1 MPLFGNKKAN
11 KTEKLGDRYLAA
23 TFRERGLLG
32 IVLADHE
39 RGAMV
44 QNYQEHSPAAK
55 VELPFGALI
64 VGVNGEEVVGMPPE
78 AVEVLIE
85 TGLRPITIVME
96 LPEEQ
101 KYMALN
107 ARFGR
112 EGGLGIALHNRPGG
126 GTGVT
131 RVVRGSMAESQG
143 VREGSL
149 LIAIN
154 DEDVSKSDKSLV
166 MSLVET
172 AARPLT
178 MRFHVPLDA
187 PAAGSSS
194 PPSLNSSFR
203 NSGRSTSHDDDD
215 ALQRALSISR
225 KEALAAQ
232 AALQAEEA
240 AAERLLAVD
249 NRGSPPPVQ
258 RRTSEDDLKKALSLS
273 RREMEKAMAAKPA
286 ASSQAA
292 APKYSKGEK
301 LLVDRSDGSQSEC
314 TVLSYDTAA
323 KAYKVSMDGTDVL
336 KNATEKMLKHRPSPS
351 NTTATA
357 PASPPSLTSSHQDD
371 ELRRALSISRREM
384 EEYQRQQQQAA
395 AAATTTSS
403 AASASR
409 RSHGDED
416 AQLARALEASRLQAA
431 LDAPARNPTVAP
443 ASRPKPTNTSSSKY
457 ESVSVKIVGEGP
469 LGLHLPPMA
478 RATRLC
484 TRSIPARSPA
494 PSRFRR
500 AA

>member
-1 MPLFGNKKAN
+1 
-11 KTEKLGDRYLAA
+11 
-23 TFRERGLLG
+23 
-32 IVLADHE
+32 
-39 RGAMV
+39 
-44 QNYQEHSPAAK
+44 
-55 VELPFGALI
+55 
-64 VGVNGEEVVGMPPE
+64 
-78 AVEVLIE
+78 
-85 TGLRPITIVME
+85 
-96 LPEEQ
+96 
-101 KYMALN
+101 
-107 ARFGR
+107 
-112 EGGLGIALHNRPGG
+112 
-126 GTGVT
+126 
-131 RVVRGSMAESQG
+131 
-143 VREGSL
+143 
-149 LIAIN
+149 
-154 DEDVSKSDKSLV
+154 

-258 RRTSEDDLKKALSLS
+258 RRTLEDDLKKALSLS

-395 AAATTTSS
+395 AAATTPPLQPLRAAAPTATRTRSS
-403 AASASR
+403 HVRSRRAGCRRPWTRPHAIRPSRRRRGQNRVRPRAAASTRAS
-409 RSHGDED
+409 
-416 AQLARALEASRLQAA
+416 
-431 LDAPARNPTVAP
+431 V
-443 ASRPKPTNTSSSKY
+443 
-457 ESVSVKIVGEGP
+457 
-469 LGLHLPPMA
+469 
-478 RATRLC
+478 
-484 TRSIPARSPA
+484 
-494 PSRFRR
+494 
-500 AA
+500 